1 MVPAFQGSK
10 DLVAFEGFALQCKP
24 NIADIKVA
32 CSTSL
37 LVFSTKRSEQGDS
50 GKDCRPPA
58 LEPPG
63 TLNGITKKT
72 ESQRHQSIHYFAIAS
87 SVHNPSP
94 QISILSAPS
103 LQWPRRLK
111 KRHHQLNSSFF
122 KKMVRMQIQYVLT
135 PYFYVVQFQPPVVA
149 TALKNHTLQQHCILE
164 DFGGADK
171 VSLTN
176 V

>member
-1 MVPAFQGSK
+1 MESPKKQNHKDINRFIISRLHHPSTTLHLKFQFC
-10 DLVAFEGFALQCKP
+10 LLLL
-24 NIADIKVA
+24 
-32 CSTSL
+32 CSGL
-37 LVFSTKRSEQGDS
+37 
-50 GKDCRPPA
+50 
-58 LEPPG
+58 
-63 TLNGITKKT
+63 
-72 ESQRHQSIHYFAIAS
+72 
-87 SVHNPSP
+87 
-94 QISILSAPS
+94 
-103 LQWPRRLK
+103 RRLK
-111 KRHHQLNSSFF
+111 KRHHQLNSSFL

>member
-103 LQWPRRLK
+103 LQWPA
-111 KRHHQLNSSFF
+111 
-122 KKMVRMQIQYVLT
+122 QIEET
-135 PYFYVVQFQPPVVA
+135 PPS
-149 TALKNHTLQQHCILE
+149 T
-164 DFGGADK
+164 
-171 VSLTN
+171 
-176 V
+176 